1 MHRIAQWKINPL
13 LNYLVKCFTDSGFL
27 KKKIIWM
34 LSSSLILPL
43 YSSTFEISFPFP
55 FFFFF
60 LVPIHSPHS
69 LLPYH
74 WYLMLVTEE
83 DLSAHFFHPPS
94 QAMSLVKDMT
104 LDSCW
109 ISVILSL
116 ALLILAVWKQGFHTS
131 LSVCDSF
138 SGGCDLFNHS
148 LFDGLLDSLF
158 SFFFTTTNNV
168 AVTI

>member
-1 MHRIAQWKINPL
+1 MFYRLW
-13 LNYLVKCFTDSGFL
+13 FS

-158 SFFFTTTNNV
+158 SFFFYHYK
-168 AVTI
+168 